1 MFLTAGLSERKWL
14 CTEGELSTLSVLQGY
29 LCGLGLLMLTVL
41 TDLLEQGRKRIGFG
55 CQTCINSVDYSISE
69 N

>member
-1 MFLTAGLSERKWL
+1 MAVHRGR
-14 CTEGELSTLSVLQGY
+14 TEHTVLQGY